1 MNARI
6 TNMCMIQDPITQQV
20 VVQHRTKN
28 WQGLV
33 FPGGHVEKG
42 ESIHDSVI
50 REIKEETGLDIQQ
63 IVLCGVKDY
72 VDYEGNLQVVLCYRT
87 QTFRG
92 ELIQSENEDDVS
104 WIELSALNDN
114 NTPSGFLDM
123 LPLFLSD
130 RTECYYTLEG
140 HNILY

>member
-1 MNARI
+1 M
-6 TNMCMIQDPITQQV
+6 
-20 VVQHRTKN
+20 
-28 WQGLV
+28 
-33 FPGGHVEKG
+33 
-42 ESIHDSVI
+42 I

-104 WIELSALNDN
+104 WIELSALNDH
-114 NTPSGFLDM
+114 NTPSDFLDM